1 MKMDYKTYSDDQV
14 MEIFGRLPKGIRR
27 AIAFASA
34 QFLED
39 YSKNKE
45 EMLADDRDYNDWDLD
60 WMSFCSFL
68 GKNKEDLK
76 DFEFIRSMGLRRQ
89 FCKVIRESNFFE
101 NLMLLQ

>member
-1 MKMDYKTYSDDQV
+1 MDYKTYSDDQV

-45 EMLADDRDYNDWDLD
+45 EMLADDRGYND
-60 WMSFCSFL
+60 
-68 GKNKEDLK
+68 
-76 DFEFIRSMGLRRQ
+76 
-89 FCKVIRESNFFE
+89 
-101 NLMLLQ
+101 